1 MLIKKNTEIDAFF
14 GVESV
19 AAEPR
24 CVLYLLS
31 CYYIGCYI
39 ALDQK
44 QDVRGALAKIGLI
57 PSEEENQ
64 QQEGDGNGSWMGR
77 MLSGGGSTLALAV
90 LCNKALFPIRTPITL
105 ALTPPVARFLRSRK
119 IIKS

>member
-1 MLIKKNTEIDAFF
+1 MPFGESNRSLISID
-14 GVESV
+14 VY
-19 AAEPR
+19 
-24 CVLYLLS
+24 LY
-31 CYYIGCYI
+31 CHVGCYI

-57 PSEEENQ
+57 PSEDENQ